1 MYFSVENVNCSV
13 ALIMLCFI
21 KYITVAPNVG
31 STTLGGNYMTNMK
44 RITISLPKDLEE
56 TLSILKTDPHFM
68 DMTSSQII
76 RYLLRIGAKAETHK
90 T

>member
-1 MYFSVENVNCSV
+1 
-13 ALIMLCFI
+13 
-21 KYITVAPNVG
+21 
-31 STTLGGNYMTNMK
+31 MTNMK

-76 RYLLRIGAKAETHK
+76 RYLLRIGAKAETRK